1 MIFKWQMKHEISFNA
16 AAAEPCWML
25 LRHVQCQ
32 FKVPHYFHQQISTYN
47 SQICIISPN
56 VLCCQ
61 LSGTPAQSFIHHN
74 ILVLWVFPD
83 NKWSHLLMVKQ
94 CCPRNNRSGQVI
106 NRILNEK
113 GYRFCQKKGLML
125 IWMPA
130 RGWQQYNHQAR
141 QQKNINTNSL
151 QTVGIW
157 AAVIYPVPIQ
167 DPAVIVSSNIYHWQN
182 LFLFV
187 SLCWQ
192 DRN

>member
-1 MIFKWQMKHEISFNA
+1 MKSALMPLPLSPAGCCWGMCNANLKFHITFINKYQLITARSVSF
-16 AAAEPCWML
+16 L
-25 LRHVQCQ
+25 LTFYGVSWVEHLQ
-32 FKVPHYFHQQISTYN
+32 KVSSI
-47 SQICIISPN
+47 IISRFYEYF
-56 VLCCQ
+56 
-61 LSGTPAQSFIHHN
+61 S
-74 ILVLWVFPD
+74 D

-182 LFLFV
+182 IFLFV

>member
-1 MIFKWQMKHEISFNA
+1 MKSALMPLPLSPAGWCWGMCNANLKFHITFINKYQLITARSVSF
-16 AAAEPCWML
+16 L
-25 LRHVQCQ
+25 LTFYGVSWVEHLQ
-32 FKVPHYFHQQISTYN
+32 KVSSI
-47 SQICIISPN
+47 IISKFYEYFQIINDPIYWWLN
-56 VLCCQ
+56 SVAL
-61 LSGTPAQSFIHHN
+61 A
-74 ILVLWVFPD
+74 
-83 NKWSHLLMVKQ
+83 
-94 CCPRNNRSGQVI
+94 RNNMSGQVI

-182 LFLFV
+182 IFLFV